1 MIKNIG
7 RSAAILG
14 LTLLIL
20 LVATPTPGQAQAKLR
35 VSAEIANIR
44 QKPDIGSAILLQLPR
59 DTILTTVSRQ
69 GDWYLVSFVTEDRRT
84 VSGYVHIS
92 LVSAAEPGQTEEP
105 TEGTGTV
112 APKPRPTSLPPLPPP
127 TGSPV
132 SVYSPAARFALS
144 LMGGGD
150 YLLGGDLNKAAQ
162 GRSDYYGDFKGV
174 DGSPEVS
181 PAHIGYVFGGEFLV
195 PLVERLSLGLG
206 LDYLKSQKSSIVLF
220 QKGSYSS
227 VYMSRPEIYAYPL
240 RLFIAY
246 SPLQSFYVKV
256 GLEYY
261 FAGCKYFYR
270 TEAGNYWSEWS
281 GTATTQGLGAMVGI
295 GLEWNLSGSLA
306 FVFEFTGHYAPLSGF
321 KGTGL
326 KTDQLGVDEK
336 ETGVLYYYEL
346 KSLGGASFPQ
356 AFIRSKVPSE
366 AGVFNARE
374 AEVDFTRLALK
385 AGFKVRF

>member
-1 MIKNIG
+1 MIKNNG
-7 RSAAILG
+7 RLAVILG
-14 LTLLIL
+14 FSLFIL
-20 LVATPTPGQAQAKLR
+20 LAAMPPPGQAQTKLR

-44 QKPDIGSAILLQLPR
+44 LKPDIGSAIVLQLPR

-69 GDWYLVSFVTEDRRT
+69 GDWYLVSLVTEDRRT

-92 LVSAAEPGQTEEP
+92 LVSAAEPGRTEET
-105 TEGTGTV
+105 TEGTGTP
-112 APKPRPTSLPPLPPP
+112 APKPRPTTLPPLPPP

-132 SVYSPAARFALS
+132 SVYSPVARFALS

-150 YLLGGDLNKAAQ
+150 YLLGGDLNEAAQ
-162 GRSDYYGDFKGV
+162 GRADYYGDFKGIK
-174 DGSPEVS
+174 GSPDVS

-195 PLVERLSLGLG
+195 PLVDQLSLGLG
-206 LDYLKSQKSSIVLF
+206 LEYLKSQKSSIILF
-220 QKGSYSS
+220 QKGI
-227 VYMSRPEIYAYPL
+227 VTNILRCRPEMYAYPL

-246 SPLQSFYVKV
+246 APLQSFYIKV

-270 TEAGNYWSEWS
+270 TESGNLWTEWA
-281 GTATTQGLGAMVGI
+281 GTATTQGLGAMAGF

-306 FVFEFTGHYAPLSGF
+306 FVFELTGHYAPLSGF
-321 KGTGL
+321 KGTGT
-326 KTDQLGVDEK
+326 KTDRLGADEN
-336 ETGVLYYYEL
+336 EAGTLYYFEL
-346 KSLGGASFPQ
+346 KSAGGDSFPQ
-356 AFIRSKVPSE
+356 VYVRSKVPSE

>member
-1 MIKNIG
+1 MIKNNG
-7 RSAAILG
+7 RLAVILG
-14 LTLLIL
+14 LSLLIL
-20 LVATPTPGQAQAKLR
+20 LAATPTPGQAQTKLR

-44 QKPDIGSAILLQLPR
+44 QKPDIGSAIILQLPR
-59 DTILTTVSRQ
+59 DTILTAVSRQ
-69 GDWYLVSFVTEDRRT
+69 GDWYLVSLVTEDRRT

-92 LVSAAEPGQTEEP
+92 LVSAAEPGRTEET

-112 APKPRPTSLPPLPPP
+112 APKSRPTALPPLPPP
-127 TGSPV
+127 TGSSV

-162 GRSDYYGDFKGV
+162 GRADYYGDFKGIE
-174 DGSPEVS
+174 GSPDVT

-195 PLVERLSLGLG
+195 PLVDRLSLGLG

-220 QKGSYSS
+220 QKGT
-227 VYMSRPEIYAYPL
+227 VTNIFMCRPEMYAYPL

-246 SPLQSFYVKV
+246 SPLQSFYLKV

-270 TEAGNYWSEWS
+270 TESGTLWTEWS
-281 GTATTQGLGAMVGI
+281 GTATTQGLGAMAGI

-321 KGTGL
+321 KGSGT
-326 KTDQLGVDEK
+326 KTDRLGTDEK
-336 ETGVLYYYEL
+336 ETGTLYYFEL

-356 AFIRSKVPSE
+356 VYVRSKVPSE

>member
-1 MIKNIG
+1 MIKNNG
-7 RSAAILG
+7 RSAVILG
-14 LTLLIL
+14 LSLLIL
-20 LVATPTPGQAQAKLR
+20 LAATPTPGQAQTKLR

-44 QKPDIGSAILLQLPR
+44 QKPDIGSAIVLQLPR

-69 GDWYLVSFVTEDRRT
+69 GDWYLVSLVTEDRRT
-84 VSGYVHIS
+84 VTGYVHIS
-92 LVSAAEPGQTEEP
+92 LVSAAEPGQAEET
-105 TEGTGTV
+105 TEGTGAV
-112 APKPRPTSLPPLPPP
+112 VSKPRPTTLPPRPPP

-144 LMGGGD
+144 LTGGGE

-162 GRSDYYGDFKGV
+162 GRADYYGDFKGIE
-174 DGSPEVS
+174 GSPEVS

-195 PLVERLSLGLG
+195 PLVDRLSLGLG
-206 LDYLKSQKSSIVLF
+206 LDYLKSQRSSIVLF
-220 QKGSYSS
+220 QKGT
-227 VYMSRPEIYAYPL
+227 VTNIFTCQPEMYAYPL

-246 SPLQSFYVKV
+246 SPLQSFYIKV

-270 TEAGNYWSEWS
+270 TESGTLWTEWS
-281 GTATTQGLGAMVGI
+281 GTATTQGLGAMAGI

-306 FVFEFTGHYAPLSGF
+306 FVLELTGHYAPLSGF
-321 KGTGL
+321 KGTGT
-326 KTDQLGVDEK
+326 KTDRLGTDEI
-336 ETGVLYYYEL
+336 ETGTLYYFEL
-346 KSLGGASFPQ
+346 KSLGGTSFPQ
-356 AFIRSKVPSE
+356 VDVRSKVPSE

-385 AGFKVRF
+385 TGFKVRF